1 MGMFPEYRKSI
12 TDWPVP
18 ATKKELASYL
28 GRAGYYRSF
37 IPQYSELTSDLNK
50 AKTREQTPW
59 SLTTEEIAQF
69 HKLQLAFNTSESLSF
84 PNYDDLKLN
93 PLIIDLDY
101 SKKGLSASI
110 SQNQEC
116 QDSIYREK
124 LLCHVSRKAPS
135 ELAVSSSHRGEIS
148 ACVL

>member
-93 PLIIDLDY
+93 PLIMDLDY
-101 SKKGLSASI
+101 SKKGPSASI

-116 QDSIYREK
+116 QDYIYR
-124 LLCHVSRKAPS
+124 
-135 ELAVSSSHRGEIS
+135 
-148 ACVL
+148 